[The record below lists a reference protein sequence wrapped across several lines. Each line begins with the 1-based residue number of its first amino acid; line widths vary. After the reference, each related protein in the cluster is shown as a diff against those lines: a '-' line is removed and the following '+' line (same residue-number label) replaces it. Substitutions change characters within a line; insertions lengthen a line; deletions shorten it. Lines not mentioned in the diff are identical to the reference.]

1 MNKFRSGDYV
11 FVREVS
17 NKSLNMNGRWTR
29 ERMYGKEG
37 HRIKV
42 TFTTRI
48 AGEPAVHAS
57 QFYWHESDLL
67 SVEENR
73 ELAKANK
80 VTLSEK
86 DILSIL

>member
-1 MNKFRSGDYV
+1 MSKFRSGDYV

-17 NKSLNMNGRWTR
+17 NKSLNMNSRWTR

-48 AGEPAVHAS
+48 AGEPAIYAS
-57 QFYWHESDLL
+57 QSYWHESDLL

>member
-1 MNKFRSGDYV
+1 MSRFRAGDYV

-17 NKSLNMNGRWTR
+17 NKSLNMNSRWTR